1 MRIFL
6 KVLIDALP
14 DMKMM
19 ERRIHILMKVVY
31 HILSFNYNLPA
42 LFFCVIVER

>member
-6 KVLIDALP
+6 KVFIDALP

-31 HILSFNYNLPA
+31 HILSLNHYFPA
-42 LFFCVIVER
+42 LFLRVIVER